1 MACGSRMSTLKNRG
15 VRDFRLLLVFALL
28 VVALAFIRVVQNKCV
43 ESKFNN
49 YVEEDKIDQ
58 ANIS

>member
-1 MACGSRMSTLKNRG
+1 MACGNRMITLKNRR
-15 VRDFRLLLVFALL
+15 VWDFRLLLVFALL
-28 VVALAFIRVVQNKCV
+28 VVVLAFTRVVQNKCV
-43 ESKFNN
+43 ESKFNK

>member
-1 MACGSRMSTLKNRG
+1 MACGSRMSMLKNRR
-15 VRDFRLLLVFALL
+15 VRDFRLLSVFALL
-28 VVALAFIRVVQNKCV
+28 VVALAFTRVVQNKCV
-43 ESKFNN
+43 ESKFDK

>member
-1 MACGSRMSTLKNRG
+1 MACGSRMSMLKNRR
-15 VRDFRLLLVFALL
+15 VRDFRLLSVFALL
-28 VVALAFIRVVQNKCV
+28 VVALTFTRVVQNKCV
-43 ESKFNN
+43 ESKFDK

>member
-1 MACGSRMSTLKNRG
+1 MACGSRMSTLKNHR

-28 VVALAFIRVVQNKCV
+28 VFALAFTRVVQNKCV
-43 ESKFNN
+43 ESKFNK

-58 ANIS
+58 

>member
-1 MACGSRMSTLKNRG
+1 MACVSRMSTLKNRR
-15 VRDFRLLLVFALL
+15 VRGFRLLSVFALL
-28 VVALAFIRVVQNKCV
+28 VVALAFARVVQNKCV
-43 ESKFNN
+43 ESKFNE